1 MTLAKLIEE
10 LRAIEKRVAALA
22 TEAERIKRQSVE
34 TMIGPV
40 EWNGKAVNDDI
51 KPDGSDADRPRGCTG
66 ERDRAGTCPVHCK
79 PPEPPRGIT
88 ESRSCRT

>member
-34 TMIGPV
+34 VMIGPV
-40 EWNGKAVNDDI
+40 EWNGKAQLAQPEPNAQCAECGHVRMGVGQAG
-51 KPDGSDADRPRGCTG
+51 KPETQYAPLK
-66 ERDRAGTCPVHCK
+66 CK
-79 PPEPPRGIT
+79 PMVDPAERGA
-88 ESRSCRT
+88 